1 MPSPPSGVRVIL
13 AGCHQ
18 GISGFSDNRKH
29 SLCVKAQRWKQY
41 CSSPCGFKY
50 VAGGWCLY
58 VLVLGRFLIATK
70 LEPISWSA
78 ETLLPCKT
86 KMTFGFQETQIP
98 ALPISALNKWCRIL
112 SLSFCPGWVLGCR
125 YTHMASG
132 DTFLCLELLETNEPD
147 SVSVWMNE
155 PWLTGFQ
162 LEVLLLRTW
171 WPLKSNS
178 FHFKFCHPMHLTF
191 KMIRA
196 ASGINEGCMRTSR
209 KNYVILIFC
218 SWQPCWCAVKYKGFK
233 AWFTI
238 KH

>member
-29 SLCVKAQRWKQY
+29 SLCVKAQQWKRY

-50 VAGGWCLY
+50 VAGGWYLY

-125 YTHMASG
+125 YTHG
-132 DTFLCLELLETNEPD
+132 QWWHLPLLVALRNQWAWL
-147 SVSVWMNE
+147 SVSMNE
-155 PWLTGFQ
+155 WALAHRVSAGSSAFKDLMALKEQ
-162 LEVLLLRTW
+162 LLSL
-171 WPLKSNS
+171 
-178 FHFKFCHPMHLTF
+178 
-191 KMIRA
+191 
-196 ASGINEGCMRTSR
+196 
-209 KNYVILIFC
+209 
-218 SWQPCWCAVKYKGFK
+218 
-233 AWFTI
+233 
-238 KH
+238 